1 MRPCTFDIQLRVYH
15 LQELSVANLITHS
28 ERVDKEN
35 HFEELLKKDDR
46 IKNMLEKIANL
57 TEQTQGIDYEK
68 GQLNKIQ
75 NKTERKMVSVIDI
88 SGDY

>member
-1 MRPCTFDIQLRVYH
+1 M
-15 LQELSVANLITHS
+15 ANLITHS